1 VLSTQRAHDQKQ
13 KTTNGKLQTENYIRA
28 VKLSVII
35 VNYNV
40 KYFLEQALH
49 SVRKAA
55 KGMDVEVFVV
65 DNNSVD
71 GSCEMVKRTFP
82 DVVLIENKDNPGFSK
97 ANNQA
102 IRLSKGEY
110 VLLLNPDT
118 VVEEDCFE
126 KVCAFM
132 DKTPDA
138 GALGVK
144 MIDGKGRF
152 LPESKRGLPTPEVA
166 FYKMFGL
173 SAIFP
178 KSKRFGRYHL
188 GFLDKKEI
196 HKVDVLAGA
205 FMLLR
210 RKTLDE
216 IGLLDE
222 DYFMYGEDIDLSY
235 RITKAGYFNYY
246 FPDTTIIHYKG
257 ESTKKSSVNYVLV
270 FYRAMIIFAQKHY
283 SQKHAQVFSILI
295 NAAVYAR
302 ACVAL
307 VFRLVSNI
315 YLWMLDMLFFFLSVN
330 SIAYAY
336 AEYKFETTEAYSA
349 AVVSLNSLIYAL
361 LWALGLFVAG
371 GYQKRASIS
380 DVAKG
385 IALGTLAITVFYAFA
400 GESYRFS
407 RAIIVLGT
415 VAAGLCAYLLRLL
428 VYTATHKRFSA
439 TLDSNIKTII
449 VGNKQEVA
457 RVQHL
462 LIHSKAKSDYLGYVS
477 VKEEQQHDEHY
488 LGTEKQLS
496 AIVELFKVEE
506 IIFCSK
512 DLSTQQIMQWMYT
525 ISKPDVHFKIV
536 PEESVFIIGSNSKD
550 EPGDFYTLEINLALN
565 TPKQLRKKR
574 VFDVVMAVLFIPLVP
589 ILLLAVKNKTDFILN
604 IFKVLLGEKTWVGYT
619 PVSNME
625 VLPKIKPSVLH
636 TLGNAAQGSVNEIA
650 IQKIN
655 FLYAK
660 EYSIEKDLTIILKS
674 LHLLGN

>member
-1 VLSTQRAHDQKQ
+1 M
-13 KTTNGKLQTENYIRA
+13 
-28 VKLSVII
+28 
-35 VNYNV
+35 
-40 KYFLEQALH
+40 EQALH
-49 SVRKAA
+49 SVRKAT
-55 KGMDVEVFVV
+55 KGIDAEVFVV

-82 DVVLIENKDNPGFSK
+82 EVILIENKDNPGFSK

-102 IRLSKGEY
+102 IRQAKGEY
-110 VLLLNPDT
+110 ILLLNPDT
-118 VVEEDCFE
+118 VVEEDCFI
-126 KVCAFM
+126 KVCRFM
-132 DKTPDA
+132 DATPDA

-144 MIDGKGRF
+144 MIDGKGKF
-152 LPESKRGLPTPEVA
+152 LPESKRGLPTPQVA

-173 SAIFP
+173 SALFP

-188 GFLDKKEI
+188 GFLPKNEV

-210 RKTLDE
+210 KKTLDE

-257 ESTKKSSVNYVLV
+257 ESTKKSSVNYVFV

-283 SQKHAQVFSILI
+283 SQKHAQIFSILI

-302 ACVAL
+302 ASIAL
-307 VFRLVSNI
+307 VFRLMNTT
-315 YLWMLDMLFFFLSVN
+315 YLWVTDMLLFFISVKT
-330 SIAYAY
+330 IAFAYAD
-336 AEYKFETTEAYSA
+336 YKFETADAYA
-349 AVVSLNSLIYAL
+349 YDVVSINSLVYAL
-361 LWALGLFVAG
+361 LWTAGLFLAG
-371 GYQKRASIS
+371 GYQKRMSLTGI
-380 DVAKG
+380 AKG

-400 GESYRFS
+400 SESYRFS
-407 RAIIVLGT
+407 RAIILFGT
-415 VAAGLCAYLLRLL
+415 LAAGLFAYVLRLL
-428 VYTATHKRFSA
+428 VYAYTHKRFSI
-439 TLDSNIKTII
+439 TLDSEVKTII
-449 VGNKQEVA
+449 VGNREEVA

-462 LIHSKAKSDYLGYVS
+462 LVHSKAKSDYLGYVS
-477 VKEEQQHDEHY
+477 VSEEQQHDEQY
-488 LGTEKQLS
+488 LGTENQLS

-565 TPKQLRKKR
+565 APKQLRKKR
-574 VFDVVMAVLFIPLVP
+574 VFDVAAALLFIPLAP
-589 ILLLAVKNKTDFILN
+589 LLLLLVQNRTDFVLN
-604 IFKVLLGEKTWVGYT
+604 IFKVLLGEKTWVGYA
-619 PVSNME
+619 PVSNTD
-625 VLPKIKPSVLH
+625 VLPKIKPAVLT
-636 TLGNAAQGSVNEIA
+636 TLGKSVPSTVNEITV
-650 IQKIN
+650 QKMN

-660 EYSIEKDLTIILKS
+660 EYSIEKDLGIVLRS
-674 LHLLGN
+674 LSLLGN

>member
-1 VLSTQRAHDQKQ
+1 M
-13 KTTNGKLQTENYIRA
+13 
-28 VKLSVII
+28 KLSIII

-49 SVRKAA
+49 SVRKAV
-55 KGMDVEVFVV
+55 KGMDAEVFVV

-82 DVVLIENKDNPGFSK
+82 EVILIENKDNPGFSK

-102 IRLSKGEY
+102 IRQSKGEY

-132 DKTPDA
+132 DKTTDA

-152 LPESKRGLPTPEVA
+152 LPESKRGLPTPQVA

-173 SAIFP
+173 SALFP

-188 GFLDKKEI
+188 GYLDKNEV

-210 RKTLDE
+210 KKTLDE

-246 FPDTTIIHYKG
+246 FPGTTIIHYKG
-257 ESTKKSSVNYVLV
+257 ESTKKSSVNYVFV

-295 NAAVYAR
+295 NSAVYAR
-302 ACVAL
+302 ASIAL
-307 VFRLVSNI
+307 VFRLLSNT
-315 YLWMLDMLFFFLSVN
+315 YLWLLDMLLFFMSVKT
-330 SIAYAY
+330 IASVYA
-336 AEYKFETTEAYSA
+336 AYKFESAEAYSA
-349 AVVSLNSLIYAL
+349 TVVSLNSAVYAL
-361 LWALGLFVAG
+361 LWTGGLFVAG
-371 GYQKRASIS
+371 GYQKRVSLTGI
-380 DVAKG
+380 AKG
-385 IALGTLAITVFYAFA
+385 IALGSLAITVFYAFA
-400 GESYRFS
+400 DEPYRFS
-407 RAIIVLGT
+407 RAIILFGT
-415 VAAGLCAYLLRLL
+415 LAAGLFAYLLRLL
-428 VYTATHKRFSA
+428 VYTFTHKRFSL
-439 TLDSNIKTII
+439 TLDSDIKTII
-449 VGNKQEVA
+449 VGNREEVA

-462 LIHSKAKSDYLGYVS
+462 LVHSKAKSDYLGYVS
-477 VKEEQQHDEHY
+477 VNEEEQHNEEY
-488 LGTEKQLS
+488 LGTEQQLS

-512 DLSTQQIMQWMYT
+512 DLSTRQIMQWMYT

-565 TPKQLRKKR
+565 APKQLRKKR
-574 VFDVVMAVLFIPLVP
+574 VFDVAVALLFIPLAPVV
-589 ILLLAVKNKTDFILN
+589 LLLVKNKTDFILN

-625 VLPKIKPSVLH
+625 VLPKIKPSVL
-636 TLGNAAQGSVNEIA
+636 TTIGKAPQTSINEVA
-650 IQKIN
+650 IQKMN

-660 EYSIEKDLTIILKS
+660 EYSIEKDLGIVLSAIPY
-674 LHLLGN
+674 LGS